1 MVDPHHPCQC
11 QPNAETLPWLLLH
24 PFPYE
29 GWAHKT
35 PMPRHHWASFRLAC
49 FTLSVSSTPPR
60 TSSTKVSS
68 AKQSSCGDGPAE
80 NTATSQSS
88 SLPRRSSRTTFRK
101 HSTNSQD
108 TELMSLHFSLARAC
122 HARHQN
128 RFHERICE
136 VWMIRQPGCGY
147 SHKSTFARQQMP
159 ATHGSYNSQNTWM
172 GNELQNTRFIP

>member
-24 PFPYE
+24 PCPYE

-35 PMPRHHWASFRLAC
+35 PMPRHHWASSRLAC

-101 HSTNSQD
+101 NATNSQD

-128 RFHERICE
+128 RFSRHFSSAYTRGLDDSSTRMWVLSQIH
-136 VWMIRQPGCGY
+136 IRPTADA
-147 SHKSTFARQQMP
+147 SD
-159 ATHGSYNSQNTWM
+159 TWV
-172 GNELQNTRFIP
+172 LQFSKHLDGQ